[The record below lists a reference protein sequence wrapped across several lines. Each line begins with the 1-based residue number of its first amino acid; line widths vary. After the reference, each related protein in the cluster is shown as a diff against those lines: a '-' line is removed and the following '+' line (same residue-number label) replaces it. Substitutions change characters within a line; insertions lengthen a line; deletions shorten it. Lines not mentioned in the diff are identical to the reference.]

1 MYKLR
6 RKAISLVAMGALGLG
21 ATAAMAGPA
30 FAAGQSATG
39 TENVSLTAGS
49 LSVGTVGAPVT
60 LTAGVGGGQAMG
72 LGPSALYQDATGSG
86 GGWNA
91 TLGVTP
97 FTYSGAW
104 AQQTGTTQAL
114 GTATV
119 AYSGTAD
126 GVTYVVTVGSGASGS
141 STPYTWT
148 SNDTGTGNQSGAGT
162 ATNGTAVALGN
173 DGVQINFAAGT
184 TYASGDVFVAKVG
197 ALPASALSLGA
208 SGTDVVTAQAGTQS
222 AAPVEQNV
230 GSTVAANGTA
240 VKFVS
245 AAQYTG
251 MGSYVVQPGLVV
263 SPDASAWAAT
273 YDATLTYSIVTGP

>member
-6 RKAISLVAMGALGLG
+6 RKAISLVAMGALSLG
-21 ATAAMAGPA
+21 AAAAMAGPA
-30 FAAGQSATG
+30 FAASSATG

-49 LSVGTVGAPVT
+49 LSVGTVGSPVT
-60 LTAGVGGGQAMG
+60 LTAGVGSGQAAG

-86 GGWNA
+86 AGWNA

-97 FTYSGAW
+97 FTYNGAW
-104 AQQTGTTQAL
+104 AQTSGATQAL
-114 GTATV
+114 GTAAV

-126 GVTYVVTVGSGASGS
+126 GVTYVVTVGSGGTGT

-148 SNDTGTGNQSGAGT
+148 SNDTGSGNQSGTGT
-162 ATNGTAVALGN
+162 ATNGTAEALGS
-173 DGVQINFAAGT
+173 DGVQINFASGT
-184 TYASGDVFVAKVG
+184 SYSSGDVFVVKVG
-197 ALPASALSLGA
+197 SLPASALALGA
-208 SGTDVVTAQAGTQS
+208 SGTDVVTPQAGTQA

-230 GSTVAANGTA
+230 GTTVTAGGTA

-245 AAQYTG
+245 AASYTG
-251 MGSYVVQPGLVV
+251 MGSYVVQPGITV

-273 YDATLTYSIVTGP
+273 YNATLTYSIVAGP